1 MSNGDRS
8 LALIEAVKEAH
19 AHRIPLAIHGGS
31 TKQFYGRTIQAQPL
45 NVSEHQGIV
54 HYEPT
59 ELVLTARAGT
69 ALTEL
74 EQLLTDHRQMFSF
87 EPPHFGNQATLGGMV
102 AAGLSGPRRLRGG
115 AVRDNILGVEI
126 INGTG
131 ERLRFG
137 GEVMK
142 NVAGYDLSRLMAGAL
157 GTLGVLLQVSVKVL
171 PLPTSEITLA
181 RTLDP
186 AKAIETMNTWA
197 AKPLPISATWY
208 DGHDLYV
215 RLSGNESGLRA
226 AARLIGGDIL
236 DWSELF
242 WRNIKEHGDVFFMDD
257 TPLWRIAVP
266 SATPPLPLPG
276 NTTVL
281 EWNGALRWLKSAA
294 PADEIRMKVTT
305 ANGHA
310 TLFRGG
316 DRLGEHFQPLPSALM
331 KVHKNLKRALD
342 PAGILNPGRMYADF

>member
-1 MSNGDRS
+1 MTSCDRS
-8 LALIEAVKEAH
+8 MVLIEAVKQAH
-19 AHRIPLAIHGGS
+19 ARRIPLAIHGGN
-31 TKQFYGRTIQAQPL
+31 TKQFYGRAIHGQPL
-45 NVSEHQGIV
+45 DVSEHQGIV

-69 ALTEL
+69 PLTEL
-74 EQLLTDHRQMFSF
+74 ERLLADHRQMFSF

-126 INGTG
+126 INGVG

-171 PLPTSEITLA
+171 PLPSCEMTLA

-186 AKAIETMNTWA
+186 AKTIETMNAWA

-215 RLSGNESGLRA
+215 RLSGSESSLRA
-226 AARLIGGDIL
+226 TARLIGGDIL

-242 WRNIKEHGDVFFMDD
+242 WRNIKEQGDAFFMDD
-257 TPLWRIAVP
+257 MPLWRFAVP
-266 SATPPLPLPG
+266 SATPPQPLPG
-276 NTTVL
+276 NTTVM
-281 EWNGALRWLKSAA
+281 EWNGAQRWLKSTA
-294 PADEIRMKVTT
+294 PADEIRKIVTA

-310 TLFRGG
+310 VLFRGG
-316 DRLGEHFQPLPSALM
+316 DRSGEHFHPLATALM
-331 KVHKNLKRALD
+331 KVHINLKRALD
-342 PAGILNPGRMYADF
+342 PAGILNPGRMYPDF